1 MTHFSDPEMFKIKDS
16 RKREFDRMWRKGE
29 ILDNTYL
36 RSLFILGF
44 LPDEANTELNMLKM
58 EKTRFEVKCSCGRSM
73 VGGAI
78 ACGGCYAEARE
89 RAEKAR
95 QALREKR

>member
-1 MTHFSDPEMFKIKDS
+1 MTHFSDPEMSKIKDS

-44 LPDEANTELNMLKM
+44 LPDEARTELSLLKM
-58 EKTRFEVKCSCGRSM
+58 DVKQRGIR
-73 VGGAI
+73 
-78 ACGGCYAEARE
+78 
-89 RAEKAR
+89 
-95 QALREKR
+95 LD